1 MILVRIK
8 LLCFCLF
15 ISISLVAQLDSTK
28 QLPTIIVTATRTKNS
43 ISKTPF
49 SVSVLDSIKIKNSP
63 LRTVPESLIGIPGVF
78 IQKTNHGG
86 GSPIVRG
93 LTGNQNLLLI
103 DGFRMNNAIY
113 RYGPNQYLT
122 LVDPHLVEQIEVVK
136 GTGSVQYGSDA
147 MGGVINVITRQPRL
161 SVKPVFSSRLLL
173 RGTSQGMEHTLRPE
187 IQFCNRKTATLVS
200 GVLSD
205 FGDLKGGDTSGFQ
218 RPSGYR
224 QQSFDVR
231 TLVEPGKNWRMQMG
245 MSIINQNDIP
255 LYHKYHLENVLLS
268 KSELLRR
275 KMIFFKTLKQY
286 SNGFIQS
293 FAFQFSKQ
301 QLTDHRL
308 SKSQNSSPLIKEFDN
323 VNSMSIAA
331 EIVSKFTKFWNA
343 NLGVELNR
351 DYVKSSRFQYN
362 TPTEIIPRR
371 GLYPNGAT
379 YNSIAAFNLHHFTF
393 NQLNIEAGVRFHQN
407 RIAIQDAAIGSILIK
422 PTAWVYL
429 LATTYELSEQVNF
442 FFNYNSSFR
451 APNVDDMGTLG
462 IIDFRYEQPAYD
474 LKPERSINKELG
486 LRWKQKNFQISAAA
500 FHVKLKDLIGRIKTT
515 EIVNNF
521 PVYVKKNIE
530 KAFIRGAEFEIIST
544 PFPSL
549 FIDANLSYLF
559 GHNLTRNEPLRRIP
573 PINGQLSVTYSR
585 QKWQVGIVNDYATS
599 QQRLAQGDKDD
610 NRIPRGGTPGFTV
623 YHLFVG
629 REYRKLQF
637 SFRVNNLFNIDYR
650 THGSGI
656 NSMGRSLSIS
666 LQHTFKTKS

>member
-1 MILVRIK
+1 VILARIK

-15 ISISLVAQLDSTK
+15 ISISLVAQFDSTK

-43 ISKTPF
+43 ISNTPF

-103 DGFRMNNAIY
+103 DGFRLNNAIY

-122 LVDPHLVEQIEVVK
+122 LIDPHLVEQIEVVK

-161 SVKPVFSSRLLL
+161 SVKPVFLSRMLL
-173 RGTSQGMEHTLRPE
+173 RGTNHGMEHTLRPE
-187 IQFCNRKTATLVS
+187 IQFSNRKIATLVS

-245 MSIINQNDIP
+245 VSIINQNDIP
-255 LYHKYHLENVLLS
+255 LYHKYHLENVILS
-268 KSELLRR
+268 KSELLSR
-275 KMIFFKTLKQY
+275 KMIFFKTIKQY
-286 SNGFIQS
+286 SNGFIQT
-293 FAFQFSKQ
+293 FTFQFSQQ

-308 SKSQNSSPLIKEFDN
+308 SKSKSRIPLIKEFDN
-323 VNSMSIAA
+323 VNSASIAA
-331 EIVSKFTKFWNA
+331 DVVSKFTKFWSA
-343 NLGVELNR
+343 NSGVELNR
-351 DYVKSSRFQYN
+351 DFVKSTRLQHN

-371 GLYPNGAT
+371 GLYPNGAI
-379 YNSIAAFNLHHFTF
+379 YNSVAAFNLHHFTF
-393 NQLNIEAGVRFHQN
+393 NRFQIEAGVRFHQN
-407 RIAIQDAAIGSILIK
+407 RIAIQDAAIGSILIR

-429 LATTYELSEQVNF
+429 LATTYTLSEQVNF
-442 FFNYNSSFR
+442 LCNFNSSFR

-486 LRWKQKNFQISAAA
+486 VQWKQKNFQISAAV
-500 FHVKLKDLIGRIKTT
+500 FHVELRDLIGRIKTS
-515 EIVNNF
+515 EIINNY

-530 KAFIRGAEFEIIST
+530 QAFIRGAEFEIISM
-544 PFPSL
+544 PCPSL
-549 FIDANLSYLF
+549 SINANLSYLF

-573 PINGQLSVTYSR
+573 PINGQLSVTYAR
-585 QKWQVGIVNDYATS
+585 QKWQAGIVNDYATP

-610 NRIPRGGTPGFTV
+610 NRIPLGGTPGFTV

-629 REYRKLQF
+629 KEYRKLRF
-637 SFRVNNLFNIDYR
+637 SFRLNNIFNTDYR

-666 LQHTFKTKS
+666 LQHTLKTKS